1 MTRKWFAA
9 LWIAALAVGCAT
21 PENGH
26 PLPEGTGIEL
36 SHLRAVVLTVHGLS
50 CPLCANNLDGQLRR
64 IEGVEEAT
72 IDLKTGAV
80 SVRLGQGH
88 SVSAGD
94 LARAVKNA
102 GFTLKKIEP
111 REDAQE

>member
-1 MTRKWFAA
+1 MSIKWLAMM
-9 LWIAALAVGCAT
+9 LIAGLVTGCAT
-21 PENGH
+21 TEPGH
-26 PLPEGTGIEL
+26 PVPGSSGVDLT
-36 SHLRAVVLTVHGLS
+36 SCRNVVLTVHGLS

-64 IEGVEEAT
+64 IKGVEEAR

-88 SVSAGD
+88 SVSPND
-94 LARAVKNA
+94 LAAAVKNA

-111 REDAQE
+111 KDDKD